1 MSSSLMILT
10 IPTNSKLTRN
20 TNTLLVVCCYYLL
33 EHRTK
38 LLAWDEKQT
47 EKEREKTKSSKK
59 KKAKEKRKERKIVR

>member
-1 MSSSLMILT
+1 MSSTLMILT

-20 TNTLLVVCCYYLL
+20 TNTSLFVCCYYLL

-59 KKAKEKRKERKIVR
+59 KKKQKENEKKER